1 MLHNPVIFFGQHP
14 YLAFLAVLT
23 FRYDNVASVL
33 HRRTVAYFFLFFAA
47 AATPLR
53 RRRPGLRHKS
63 GAKAAVHYRR
73 HVSEFRINSLYFA
86 EQADGGRFADVAAI
100 AEYVVYLAR
109 G

>member
-1 MLHNPVIFFGQHP
+1 
-14 YLAFLAVLT
+14 LAVLT

-33 HRRTVAYFFLFFAA
+33 HRRTVAYFFLFFAVAA

-53 RRRPGLRHKS
+53 RRRTGLRHKTR
-63 GAKAAVHYRR
+63 AKAAVHYRR

-100 AEYVVYLAR
+100 AEYVVYLTR

>member
-1 MLHNPVIFFGQHP
+1 
-14 YLAFLAVLT
+14 LAVLT

-33 HRRTVAYFFLFFAA
+33 HRRTVAYFFLIAAVAA
-47 AATPLR
+47 ALR
-53 RRRPGLRHKS
+53 RRRTGLRHKTR
-63 GAKAAVHYRR
+63 AEAAVHYRR

-86 EQADGGRFADVAAI
+86 EQADSGRFADVAAI